1 MKFAVLNNSDVSHM
15 DKIIRPNGDLIAV
28 PASVYKNMPHDDI
41 RLWCHKNAIY
51 GLPTVELISSIR
63 QLLFGEALEIGAGD
77 GVFGRELGIKSTDS
91 YIQNSP
97 EMRLYYAAVGQPI
110 VNYGD
115 NVEQISANDA
125 VLKYKPDVVVASWV
139 TQYVSPDEPIGTAGC
154 AAGVDE
160 IEMLKHIKRY
170 ILFGN
175 VKVHQ
180 DKKIFKLP
188 NVKVTEIQSPDFVS
202 RAEFQDLN
210 RLWVVDVLQ

>member
-1 MKFAVLNNSDVSHM
+1 VGSGKVEIEHPTGPDVWVVVIPLS
-15 DKIIRPNGDLIAV
+15 IIVVAESKVVR
-28 PASVYKNMPHDDI
+28 
-41 RLWCHKNAIY
+41 
-51 GLPTVELISSIR
+51 
-63 QLLFGEALEIGAGD
+63 
-77 GVFGRELGIKSTDS
+77 
-91 YIQNSP
+91 
-97 EMRLYYAAVGQPI
+97 
-110 VNYGD
+110 
-115 NVEQISANDA
+115 NVEEISANDA

-139 TQYVSPDEPIGTAGC
+139 TQYVGPDEPVSTSGC

-175 VKVHQ
+175 VRVHQ